1 MISVWGESSGAY
13 GGGGCG
19 AADVSSLDFFARG
32 SCEAA
37 TLAKWRKTR
46 TLLEHQP
53 SPSPHHRGE
62 RQESCTRKLALVDA
76 PPSSAAR
83 GCPMQIFRCG
93 YASEAWRA
101 RASIPSCDHSPLVGP
116 PPRSV
121 SAALDSPER
130 PRPSVNNTKPAPM
143 RQKSHRRTSWP
154 GTRAR
159 LPPQRSGEKLERS
172 SSTSRPLRMF
182 SKARRLESEPWDRSG

>member
-19 AADVSSLDFFARG
+19 AADVSSLDFFAGG

-46 TLLEHQP
+46 TLLEHPP

-101 RASIPSCDHSPLVGP
+101 RASRTSSEQRPMDGP
-116 PPRSV
+116 TRTSGR
-121 SAALDSPER
+121 AALDSPER
-130 PRPSVNNTKPAPM
+130 PRPSVHSTNPAAGRQLSRRWTFSPDFFAGGSCGAVTSTK
-143 RQKSHRRTSWP
+143 RQTTRTH
-154 GTRAR
+154 
-159 LPPQRSGEKLERS
+159 LEHQPS
-172 SSTSRPLRMF
+172 PSPL
-182 SKARRLESEPWDRSG
+182 

>member
-19 AADVSSLDFFARG
+19 AADVSSLDFFAGG

-101 RASIPSCDHSPLVGP
+101 RASRTSSEQRPMDGP
-116 PPRSV
+116 TRTSGR
-121 SAALDSPER
+121 AALDSPER
-130 PRPSVNNTKPAPM
+130 PRPLVHSTKPAPM

-159 LPPQRSGEKLERS
+159 LPPQRSGKKLERS
-172 SSTSRPLRMF
+172 SSTRRPLRLF